1 MHHFSNLLIAY
12 GSVTQLY
19 KWKSNF
25 IATGKIGYCLMTAQT
40 FFFHQLQVV
49 AVTNW
54 LPHLNLLATC
64 LQTTAAH

>member
-25 IATGKIGYCLMTAQT
+25 IATGKNWLLPGDCTDF

-49 AVTNW
+49 AVIK
-54 LPHLNLLATC
+54 
-64 LQTTAAH
+64 